1 MADSS
6 ILLFPVRDAKIMRNS
21 PPLPVLSVLAMIL
34 PLLGM
39 FSLNA
44 CAQPANPTSGAAAV
58 PGTPAHAAR
67 QTMLSLSPDL
77 TIERIADAALPGF
90 QEVVVA
96 GQVMYVS
103 NDGRY
108 LMQGKLYDIEQ
119 RAEMGQAALS
129 QVRKE
134 LLDAVPRKE
143 RIVFAPDNPKYTV
156 TVFTDVECGYCRR
169 LHSEIAEYNKRGI
182 AVEYL
187 AFPRM
192 GLDTDDYREMVSVWC
207 ASDRNKALTDA
218 KNGKVVQSRNC
229 TNPVA
234 AHYALGQR
242 LGLTGT
248 PMIVTAEGVA
258 MPGYLPPD
266 ALEETLKALAEK

>member
-1 MADSS
+1 MQPSFVSPVVFMLA
-6 ILLFPVRDAKIMRNS
+6 LLAS
-21 PPLPVLSVLAMIL
+21 LPSLS
-34 PLLGM
+34 
-39 FSLNA
+39 A
-44 CAQPANPTSGAAAV
+44 CAQSASPPPGVAAV

-67 QTMLSLSPDL
+67 QQLLALSPEL
-77 TIERIADAALPGF
+77 AIERIADAELPGF
-90 QEVVVA
+90 QEIVVA

-108 LMQGKLYDIEQ
+108 LIQGKVYDMEQ
-119 RAEMGQAALS
+119 RTELGQPALS
-129 QVRKE
+129 ALRKE

-143 RIVFAPDNPKYTV
+143 RIIFAPEHPRYTV
-156 TVFTDVECGYCRR
+156 TVFTDIECGYCRK
-169 LHSEIAEYNKRGI
+169 LHADIGEYNKRGI

-192 GLDTDDYREMVSVWC
+192 GLDSDDYRSMVSVWC
-207 ASDRNKALTDA
+207 AADRNQTLTDA
-218 KNGKVVQSRNC
+218 KEGKEIPRRNC
-229 TNPVA
+229 VNPVA
-234 AHYALGQR
+234 DHYALGQR

-248 PMIVTAEGVA
+248 PMIVTAEGVV

>member
-1 MADSS
+1 
-6 ILLFPVRDAKIMRNS
+6 MRYS
-21 PPLPVLSVLAMIL
+21 FIFSMLAF
-34 PLLGM
+34 
-39 FSLNA
+39 FSLTA
-44 CAQPANPTSGAAAV
+44 CAEPTAPTQSAAVV

-67 QTMLSLSPDL
+67 QTIRSLSPDL

-108 LMQGKLYDIEQ
+108 LIQGKLYDIEQ
-119 RAEMGQAALS
+119 RSELGQAALS
-129 QVRKE
+129 EVRRE
-134 LLDAVPRKE
+134 LLETVPRAD

-169 LHSEIAEYNKRGI
+169 LHSEIAEYNRRGI

-192 GLDTDDYREMVSVWC
+192 GLDTADYREMVSVWC
-207 ASDRNKALTDA
+207 ARDRNQALTDA
-218 KNGKVVQSRNC
+218 KDGKNIPSRTC
-229 TNPVA
+229 ANPVA
-234 AHYALGQR
+234 GHYALGQR

-248 PMIVTAEGVA
+248 PMIITSEGIA

-266 ALEETLKALAEK
+266 ALEDTLKALAAQ